1 MSDSIIKID
10 ISYFQHR
17 YDQIEEIPENIKNK
31 AKVINDTY
39 SCFKS
44 YYDPKMI
51 WVKKNYNKKEK
62 PVTPKNRFHIIIPDF
77 TDNSMLKRKLVG
89 LLNKITTKNKNTIY
103 ESIKEIIATND
114 KNSVFEIIWEYI
126 KLNENSLYTN
136 ILTFFDENMLQDNI
150 DAKWKNYIELR
161 EWDPPKTIYD
171 NDILL
176 LNDEYDLYC
185 DYVKWKKNINNL
197 NKIWIKFKL
206 SEIHFLL
213 EVLFEHTIDIL
224 KEKKVYKHILDIFL
238 EQLFKILSVTKTPE
252 IINKI
257 KEIDITNFNNSTKF
271 LIYNILDLQNK

>member
-1 MSDSIIKID
+1 MNDSIIKID
-10 ISYFQHR
+10 ISYFQDR
-17 YDQIEEIPENIKNK
+17 YNQIEELPENIKNK
-31 AKVINDTY
+31 AVELNDTY
-39 SCFKS
+39 NCFKS

-62 PVTPKNRFHIIIPDF
+62 PVTSKNRFHIIIPDF

-89 LLNKITTKNKNTIY
+89 LLNKITTKNKNTLY
-103 ESIKEIIATND
+103 ESIKELINAND

-126 KLNENSLYTN
+126 KLNENCLYTN
-136 ILTFFDENMLQDNI
+136 ILTFFDENILRNNI

-161 EWDPPKTIYD
+161 EWNPPKTIYD

-185 DYVKWKKNINNL
+185 DYIKWKKNINNL
-197 NKIWIKFKL
+197 NKLWLKFKL
-206 SEIHFLL
+206 DEIHVLL

-224 KEKKVYKHILDIFL
+224 KENKEYKHILDIFL
-238 EQLFKILSVTKTPE
+238 EQLFNILSVTKTPE

-257 KEIDITNFNNSTKF
+257 KDIDISKFNSSTKF
-271 LIYNILDLQNK
+271 IIYNILDLQNK

>member
-1 MSDSIIKID
+1 MNDSIIKID
-10 ISYFQHR
+10 ISYFQDR
-17 YDQIEEIPENIKNK
+17 YNQIEEIPENIKNK
-31 AKVINDTY
+31 AVELNDTY

-62 PVTPKNRFHIIIPDF
+62 PITTKNRFHIIIPDF

-103 ESIKEIIATND
+103 ESIKEIIEANE

-126 KLNENSLYTN
+126 KLNENCLYTN
-136 ILTFFDENMLQDNI
+136 ILTFFDENILQDNI

-185 DYVKWKKNINNL
+185 DYIKWKKNINNL

-252 IINKI
+252 IIDKI
-257 KEIDITNFNNSTKF
+257 KEIDISNFNNSTKF

>member
-1 MSDSIIKID
+1 MNDSIIKID
-10 ISYFQHR
+10 ISYFQDR
-17 YDQIEEIPENIKNK
+17 YNQIEEIPENIKNK
-31 AKVINDTY
+31 AVELNDTY

-62 PVTPKNRFHIIIPDF
+62 PITTKNRFHIIIPDF

-103 ESIKEIIATND
+103 ESIKEIIEANE

-136 ILTFFDENMLQDNI
+136 ILTFFDENILQDNI

-185 DYVKWKKNINNL
+185 DYIKWKKNINNL

-252 IINKI
+252 IIDKI
-257 KEIDITNFNNSTKF
+257 KEIDISNFNNSTKF

>member
-1 MSDSIIKID
+1 MNDSIIKID
-10 ISYFQHR
+10 ISYFQDR
-17 YDQIEEIPENIKNK
+17 YNQIEEIPENIKNK
-31 AKVINDTY
+31 AVELNDTY

-62 PVTPKNRFHIIIPDF
+62 PITTKNRFHIIIPDF

-103 ESIKEIIATND
+103 ESIKEIIEANE

-136 ILTFFDENMLQDNI
+136 ILTFFDENILQDNI

-185 DYVKWKKNINNL
+185 DYIKWKKNINNL
-197 NKIWIKFKL
+197 NKLWIKFKL
-206 SEIHFLL
+206 SEIHVLL
-213 EVLFEHTIDIL
+213 EVLFKHTIYIL
-224 KEKKVYKHILDIFL
+224 KENKEYKHILDIFF

-257 KEIDITNFNNSTKF
+257 KDIDISKFNSSAKF

>member
-1 MSDSIIKID
+1 MNDSIIKID
-10 ISYFQHR
+10 ISYFQDR
-17 YDQIEEIPENIKNK
+17 YNQLNEIPENIKNK
-31 AKVINDTY
+31 ADVINDTY

-62 PVTPKNRFHIIIPDF
+62 PVTTKNRFHIIIPDF
-77 TDNSMLKRKLVG
+77 TDKSMLKRKLVG

-103 ESIKEIIATND
+103 ESIKEIITTND

-136 ILTFFDENMLQDNI
+136 ILTFFDENILRDNI
-150 DAKWKNYIELR
+150 DTKWKNYIELR

-171 NDILL
+171 NNILL

-185 DYVKWKKNINNL
+185 DYIKWKKNINNL
-197 NKIWIKFKL
+197 NKLWIKFKL
-206 SEIHFLL
+206 NEIHVLL
-213 EVLFEHTIDIL
+213 DVLFKHTTYII
-224 KEKKVYKHILDIFL
+224 KENKEYKHILDIFL
-238 EQLFKILSVTKTPE
+238 EQLFNILSVTKTTE

-257 KEIDITNFNNSTKF
+257 KDIDISKFNNSTKF
-271 LIYNILDLQNK
+271 IIYNILDLQNK

>member
-1 MSDSIIKID
+1 MNDSIIKID
-10 ISYFQHR
+10 ISYFQDR
-17 YDQIEEIPENIKNK
+17 YNQIEEIPENIKNK
-31 AKVINDTY
+31 AVELNDTY

-62 PVTPKNRFHIIIPDF
+62 PITTKNRFHIIIPDF

-103 ESIKEIIATND
+103 ESIKEIIEANE

-136 ILTFFDENMLQDNI
+136 ILTFFDENILQDNI

-185 DYVKWKKNINNL
+185 DYIKWKKNINNL

-238 EQLFKILSVTKTPE
+238 EQLFKILSITKTPE
-252 IINKI
+252 IIDKI
-257 KEIDITNFNNSTKF
+257 KKLDITKFNNSTKF

>member
-1 MSDSIIKID
+1 MNDSIIKID
-10 ISYFQHR
+10 ISYFQDR
-17 YDQIEEIPENIKNK
+17 YNQIEEIPENIKNK
-31 AKVINDTY
+31 AVELNDTY

-62 PVTPKNRFHIIIPDF
+62 PITTKNRFHIIIPDF

-103 ESIKEIIATND
+103 ESIKEIIEANE

-136 ILTFFDENMLQDNI
+136 ILTFFDENILQDNI

-252 IINKI
+252 IIDKI
-257 KEIDITNFNNSTKF
+257 KEIDISNFNNSTKF

>member
-1 MSDSIIKID
+1 MNDSIIKID

-17 YDQIEEIPENIKNK
+17 YEQIEEIPENIKNK

-77 TDNSMLKRKLVG
+77 TNNSMLKRKLVG

-126 KLNENSLYTN
+126 KLNENTLYTN

-161 EWDPPKTIYD
+161 EWNPPKTIYD

-197 NKIWIKFKL
+197 NKLWIKFKL
-206 SEIHFLL
+206 NEINVLL
-213 EVLFEHTIDIL
+213 DVLFKHTIDIL
-224 KEKKVYKHILDIFL
+224 KENKEYKHILDIFL

-257 KEIDITNFNNSTKF
+257 KDIDISNFNNSTKF

>member
-1 MSDSIIKID
+1 MNDSIIKID
-10 ISYFQHR
+10 ISYFQDR
-17 YDQIEEIPENIKNK
+17 YNQIEKIPENIKNK
-31 AKVINDTY
+31 AVEINDTY

-62 PVTPKNRFHIIIPDF
+62 NVSTKNRFHIIIPDF

-103 ESIKEIIATND
+103 ESIKEIINAND

-126 KLNENSLYTN
+126 KLNENILYTN
-136 ILTFFDENMLQDNI
+136 ILTFFDENILQENI
-150 DAKWKNYIELR
+150 EAKWNNYIEFE
-161 EWDPPKTIYD
+161 EWKPPKKIYD

-185 DYVKWKKNINNL
+185 DYIKWKKNINNL
-197 NKIWIKFKL
+197 NKLWLKFKL
-206 SEIHFLL
+206 NEIYVLL
-213 EVLFEHTIDIL
+213 EVLFENTINIL
-224 KEKKVYKHILDIFL
+224 KENKEYKHILDIFL
-238 EQLFKILSVTKTPE
+238 EQLFNILSVTKTAK

-257 KEIDITNFNNSTKF
+257 KNIDISKFNNSTKF
-271 LIYNILDLQNK
+271 LIYNILELQNK

>member
-1 MSDSIIKID
+1 MNDSIIKID
-10 ISYFQHR
+10 NSCFQDR
-17 YDQIEEIPENIKNK
+17 YNQIEEIPVNIKNK
-31 AKVINDTY
+31 AVEIKDTY

-62 PVTPKNRFHIIIPDF
+62 PIASKNRFHIIIPDF

-103 ESIKEIIATND
+103 ESIKEIINAND

-136 ILTFFDENMLQDNI
+136 ILTFFDENILQDNI
-150 DAKWKNYIELR
+150 EAKWKNYIELR
-161 EWDPPKTIYD
+161 EWDPPKIIYD

-185 DYVKWKKNINNL
+185 DYIKWKKNINNL
-197 NKIWIKFKL
+197 NKLWINFKL
-206 SEIHFLL
+206 SEIHLLL

-224 KEKKVYKHILDIFL
+224 KENKEYKHILDIFL

-252 IINKI
+252 IIDKI
-257 KEIDITNFNNSTKF
+257 KELDITNFNNSTKF

>member
-1 MSDSIIKID
+1 MNDSIIKID
-10 ISYFQHR
+10 ISYFQNR
-17 YDQIEEIPENIKNK
+17 YNQIEEIPENIKNK
-31 AKVINDTY
+31 AVELNDTY

-62 PVTPKNRFHIIIPDF
+62 PVASKNRFHIIIPDF
-77 TDNSMLKRKLVG
+77 TDNSLLKRKLVG

-103 ESIKEIIATND
+103 ESIKEIINAND

-136 ILTFFDENMLQDNI
+136 ILTFFDGNILQDNI
-150 DAKWKNYIELR
+150 DAKWNKYIELR

-185 DYVKWKKNINNL
+185 DYIKWKKNINNL
-197 NKIWIKFKL
+197 NKLWIKFKL
-206 SEIHFLL
+206 SEIHVLL
-213 EVLFEHTIDIL
+213 EVLFEHTINIL
-224 KEKKVYKHILDIFL
+224 KENKEYKHILDIFL

-257 KEIDITNFNNSTKF
+257 KDIDISKFNSSAKF

>member
-1 MSDSIIKID
+1 MNDSIIKIN
-10 ISYFQHR
+10 ISYFQDR
-17 YDQIEEIPENIKNK
+17 YNQIEKIPENIKNK
-31 AKVINDTY
+31 AVELNDTY

-62 PVTPKNRFHIIIPDF
+62 PVTSKNRFHIIIPDF

-103 ESIKEIIATND
+103 ESIKEIINAND

-136 ILTFFDENMLQDNI
+136 ILTFFDENILQDNI
-150 DAKWKNYIELR
+150 DTKWKNYIELR

-185 DYVKWKKNINNL
+185 DYIKWKKNINNL
-197 NKIWIKFKL
+197 NKLWIKFKL
-206 SEIHFLL
+206 SEIHVLL
-213 EVLFEHTIDIL
+213 EVLFEHTIVIL
-224 KEKKVYKHILDIFL
+224 KENKEYKHILDIFL

-257 KEIDITNFNNSTKF
+257 KEIDISNFNNSTKF

>member
-1 MSDSIIKID
+1 MNDSIIKID
-10 ISYFQHR
+10 ISYFQDR
-17 YDQIEEIPENIKNK
+17 YNQLNEIPENIKNK
-31 AKVINDTY
+31 ADVINDTY

-62 PVTPKNRFHIIIPDF
+62 PVTTKNRFHIIIPDF
-77 TDNSMLKRKLVG
+77 TDKSMLKRKLVG

-103 ESIKEIIATND
+103 ESIKEIISTND

-136 ILTFFDENMLQDNI
+136 ILTFFDENILRDNI
-150 DAKWKNYIELR
+150 DTKWKNYIELR

-171 NDILL
+171 NNILL

-185 DYVKWKKNINNL
+185 DYIKWKKNINNL
-197 NKIWIKFKL
+197 NKLWIKFKL
-206 SEIHFLL
+206 NEIHVLL
-213 EVLFEHTIDIL
+213 DVLFKHTTYII
-224 KEKKVYKHILDIFL
+224 KENKEYKHILDIFL
-238 EQLFKILSVTKTPE
+238 EQLFNILSVTKTTE

-257 KEIDITNFNNSTKF
+257 KDIDISKFNNSTKF
-271 LIYNILDLQNK
+271 IIYNILDLQNK